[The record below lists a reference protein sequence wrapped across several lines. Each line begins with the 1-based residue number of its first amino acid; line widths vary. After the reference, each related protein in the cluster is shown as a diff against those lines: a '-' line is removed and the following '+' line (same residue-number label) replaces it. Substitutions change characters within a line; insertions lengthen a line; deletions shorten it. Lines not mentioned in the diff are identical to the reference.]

1 MARINGGIIGPDNIP
16 SGPLGSAS
24 GVWKLSDAFN
34 YQKEGL
40 WPVATGITY
49 PVANSLRFNSAS
61 SDYLSRSATGS
72 TSETEATISAWV
84 KRSTT
89 GSNHTIFNSS
99 YQDGST
105 YYFRIFI
112 NSSDQLEIENKDGS
126 TNLLYRTNQVFRDVS
141 SFYHILVRLSL
152 TESGNNRVKVYVN
165 GEQVTSFATQTA
177 MTGDQF
183 LIGKNNYT
191 VKIGNTNSGTSNY
204 WNGYMSDVYGIY
216 GTALTPTSFGETDS
230 VSGNW
235 KAKAYSGTYA
245 ANSFFLQFNN
255 SGALGTDSSGQSS
268 TFTVNNL
275 TSVDQ
280 STDTPTTVYATMNP
294 LDNFYGQGTFS
305 EGNLQIAQSDASYAS
320 LTSTMGVSSGKW
332 YAEIKWT
339 AQTTGTFP
347 ALSWIGIVGSVAT
360 ATSMGVGNN
369 ADSYSYIG
377 DGSDGGKKRNNGSS
391 SSYGDDYAVGDIIGI
406 ALDLDNNKIY
416 WSKNGTFQ
424 NSGDPTSGATGT
436 GSAFDLTTPSSGS
449 YYFAVSD
456 QHSGESSTWQFNFGS
471 PMYSAN
477 GYADGN
483 GFGDFSYAVPTGYY
497 ALNTQN
503 INFQG

>member
-40 WPVATGITY
+40 WPVVTGITY
-49 PVANSLRFNSAS
+49 PVANSLRFNSGS
-61 SDYLSRSATGS
+61 SDYLSRSASS
-72 TSETEATISAWV
+72 TTSITEGTISAWV
-84 KRSTT
+84 KRSST

-112 NSSDQLEIENKDGS
+112 NSSDQLEIENKDS
-126 TNLLYRTNQVFRDVS
+126 PTNLLYKTNQVFRDVS

-183 LIGKNNYT
+183 LMGKNNYT

-235 KAKAYSGTYA
+235 KAKAYSGNYA

-280 STDTPTTVYATMNP
+280 STDTPTTNFATLNSLIVSGSPAYANGNTQIVTIGDNDSVVSNIGTDTMK
-294 LDNFYGQGTFS
+294 FYFEVKLSSTYDGSGGGINVGGLREEQFNASGFNSGTFS
-305 EGNLQIAQSDASYAS
+305 GFNNAYTKFYGNGNDGRFKEGGGTLVTGGLTRAQSGNIVMIAIDPANNRVYAGVNGTWLNSSDPVAGTGYIGGTQASGTGNWFGYHSSDLDKGNCFVNYGSPSYA
-320 LTSTMGVSSGKW
+320 
-332 YAEIKWT
+332 
-339 AQTTGTFP
+339 
-347 ALSWIGIVGSVAT
+347 
-360 ATSMGVGNN
+360 
-369 ADSYSYIG
+369 
-377 DGSDGGKKRNNGSS
+377 
-391 SSYGDDYAVGDIIGI
+391 
-406 ALDLDNNKIY
+406 
-416 WSKNGTFQ
+416 
-424 NSGDPTSGATGT
+424 
-436 GSAFDLTTPSSGS
+436 
-449 YYFAVSD
+449 
-456 QHSGESSTWQFNFGS
+456 
-471 PMYSAN
+471 AN

-503 INFQG
+503 LNDKG

>member
-1 MARINGGIIGPDNIP
+1 MARINGGIIGPDNVP

-40 WPVATGITY
+40 WPVVTGITY

-61 SDYLSRSATGS
+61 SDYLSRSASS
-72 TSETEATISAWV
+72 TTSITEGTISAWV

-183 LIGKNNYT
+183 LMGKNNYT

-235 KAKAYSGTYA
+235 KAKAYSGNYA
-245 ANSFFLQFNN
+245 ANSFFLQFHN

-280 STDTPTTVYATMNP
+280 STDTPTANFATMNP
-294 LDNFYGQGTFS
+294 NNATLGGATFS
-305 EGNLQIAQSDASYAS
+305 EGNLKVALSNGNYQAFGTIQV
-320 LTSTMGVSSGKW
+320 TQGKW
-332 YAEIKWT
+332 YWEQKVISST
-339 AQTTGTFP
+339 LF
-347 ALSWIGIVGSVAT
+347 SSVADGNR
-360 ATSMGVGNN
+360 ATE
-369 ADSYSYIG
+369 DSGTGLMNRDYAWGYR
-377 DGSDGGKKRNNGSS
+377 SDGVKQHDGATA
-391 SSYGDDYAVGDIIGI
+391 SYGNSFTANDIIGV
-406 ALDLDNNKIY
+406 ALDMDNGFIY
-416 WSKNGTFQ
+416 FSKNGTFQ
-424 NSGDPTSGATGT
+424 NSGVPTSGATGT
-436 GSAFDLTTPSSGS
+436 GAAYSGLNTTSLAPNGLTPCLGQ
-449 YYFAVSD
+449 YD
-456 QHSGESSTWQFNFGS
+456 QAQTSEWNFGS
-471 PMYSAN
+471 PSYASN

-503 INFQG
+503 LNLQG

>member
-40 WPVATGITY
+40 WPVVTGITY

-61 SDYLSRSATGS
+61 SDYLSRSASS
-72 TSETEATISAWV
+72 TTSITEGTISAWV

-235 KAKAYSGTYA
+235 KAKAYSGNYA

-280 STDTPTTVYATMNP
+280 STDTPTTVYATYNP
-294 LDNFYGQGTFS
+294 LGNFFPADTFS
-305 EGNLQIAQSDASYAS
+305 NGNLTQTTNSGNYTYNISTLGASN
-320 LTSTMGVSSGKW
+320 GK
-332 YAEIKWT
+332 YYCEIKNST
-339 AQTTGTFP
+339 NNNNSIGIADRPSISTTNGLTGTTYGW
-347 ALSWIGIVGSVAT
+347 AYVMSGQV
-360 ATSMGVGNN
+360 
-369 ADSYSYIG
+369 Y
-377 DGSDGGKKRNNGSS
+377 NNGSIVAT
-391 SSYGDDYAVGDIIGI
+391 YNTVTTNDIVGI
-406 ALDLDNNKIY
+406 ALDLDNNKVY
-416 WSKNGTFQ
+416 FSKNGTWQGSSDPSAGTGGISITAPASNRTGFYFFG
-424 NSGDPTSGATGT
+424 SGDEATN
-436 GSAFDLTTPSSGS
+436 SAVHN
-449 YYFAVSD
+449 A
-456 QHSGESSTWQFNFGS
+456 NFGS
-471 PMYSAN
+471 PPYAAN

-503 INFQG
+503 LNFQG